1 MLATELSS
9 RSDNKTL
16 LTEGGHSGASAE
28 CSDSVT
34 IDVNAGNSATATDV
48 FREND
53 DTIFV
58 NAAEAA
64 HSAR

>member
-34 IDVNAGNSATATDV
+34 IEVKAENGAASTVV
-48 FREND
+48 FPEVLNG
-53 DTIFV
+53 
-58 NAAEAA
+58 
-64 HSAR
+64 